1 MTQQITGVHTRGNA
15 LNLNGF
21 QPVYRSRGAALG
33 RPLKVVPPPSPVDM
47 DQITELTQRSAES
60 LSKTSAHVLALLLD
74 GDLSRLRSDIV
85 ADELGISPTTLRR
98 RLRADRLC
106 YQELLDLA
114 RQHRCEQQ
122 LGERWVPGK
131 TLAFELGYAEVNS
144 FYRAFK
150 RWTGARYSEIKLQ
163 YI

>member
-1 MTQQITGVHTRGNA
+1 MTQYATGVHTRENA
-15 LNLNGF
+15 LNPNCF
-21 QPVYRSRGAALG
+21 QPSYPSRGAALG
-33 RPLKVVPPPSPVDM
+33 RPLRVVPPPSPINM
-47 DQITELTQRSAES
+47 EQITELTQRSADS
-60 LSKTSAHVLALLLD
+60 LSKTSAHVLALLLE
-74 GDLSRLRSDIV
+74 GDLSRLRSDAV